1 MNKLSIGV
9 FRCSSVSEILKYI
22 RAITSHR
29 APIKYGVEKVEG
41 KSYDRL
47 RREANQKAIDLLN
60 SLVDGATL
68 TDEQRQILAGYT
80 GEGGIGGS
88 VSEYYTPKPI
98 AEGVWEI
105 MKLYGA
111 DVGNT
116 LEPSAGT
123 GVFNETKPVGTV
135 MTATEISSVS
145 GRINQLLHPE
155 DSVQISPFEQLAV
168 STPNDSFDHV
178 VGNVPF
184 GGRDN
189 TRNIDKP
196 YAEETDMGSYFML
209 RMLDKIKPGGFM
221 CVIVPPSI
229 VSGSNMKRLRLRL
242 SRKAEFLGA
251 HRLPTGTFDAN
262 GTSTVVDVVLMRKHP
277 AEMAEKIPLVDEST
291 LESANV
297 LWPTFI
303 SGKWFEKDG
312 RRFVHGTQEKGFQGR
327 IEVRADGQIDNQA
340 LKAKLIHRFESRID
354 WSLLD
359 MAEPSPT
366 ADVVGE
372 GEMRLI
378 NGVWQKYA
386 GGRWIEADAGKE
398 LKIDA
403 ASYGADSWEALQR
416 NLTTTEGRLGM
427 TFTQMANVRDKY
439 TTSISDDMVQLVD
452 WINSQPEK
460 YRERLYRGAMIG
472 RMLIEYQDM
481 KAAGHSA
488 EQIEQQRLSLVSRL
502 QAEIDRFGN
511 PGRGP
516 IAKLSGS
523 GARAWFAFRGAIKLD
538 GTISDE
544 LTGKLVTHDS
554 SASYDSTS
562 YQDTLRY
569 LYSDLTRDPIQL
581 DDFRLA
587 FTGELP
593 ASDEELL
600 NLLASTPGIAVSPYG
615 GIVPFARATSGDI
628 NEIVAPKQ
636 EFLATLPDG
645 PVKNNVLNQLA
656 AIEEKRIK
664 TPAENIRFKLN
675 SRWFDRS
682 VILEFLQENG
692 YPDLRYVQSVQL
704 EGDEMVS
711 DTYHGGDGLFV
722 GLDVLMDGD
731 QIRQV
736 PVLNENGKPV
746 LGTDGTPVMRD
757 ALKLAD
763 EATITARMN
772 AIPHSNYRA
781 VVFTKEQYARIP
793 LRDDTVDEHAQDML
807 YDFVAAGRVASAM
820 DSDSHRKEAARRRV
834 LSEYSDTGTEKAE
847 KYPYFEDMGFDSVIA
862 DEGHNYR
869 NSYKNGREA
878 SQLAYLPT
886 SAVAQSARDMAIKN
900 AYLMKK
906 NGGRGPVLLTATPV
920 VNTPIDA
927 YNMLSHVLPKEYW
940 QNMGIY
946 GPDDFVKFFG
956 KTRLETVQKISG
968 EVEEKMALVGFENL
982 DALRGIFHRWVTL
995 KTAEDVKDTVEIPEL
1010 DEHQQDAPLTE
1021 EQLAAYEELRQQAEA
1036 AAKANN
1042 GVTTSV
1048 NEDGVIEHEKA
1059 RPIFS
1064 IIRDMDR
1071 VCTDMDLY
1079 YRRIT
1084 YRFLPEYADA
1094 VQQLA
1099 DSLPKQATSEDDD
1112 SDDSI
1117 TQQSQYSLIDKGEFI
1132 QLQVPEAFEQEVN
1145 KRLARFGI
1153 DEQTVTHPVT
1163 PKYAKLIATLKE
1175 FFPEGKQIIFTD
1187 EKTQHQKLKRIICNA
1202 LNLEPSKVGIL
1213 NAQTVAEAGKTGK
1226 KLKAVKPP
1234 KELPDEPTDA
1244 QIAKYN
1250 EQMALYDAYI
1260 AQQNEMSLGGLEKI
1274 AADFQEGRTPIIIC
1288 NKKAEVGINLHRGTT
1303 DIHHLTLPWTP
1314 ASIAQRNGRGARVGS
1329 NRASVRVHY
1338 YCGKGSFDEYRLK
1351 TLKRKAGWISD
1362 ILRSDK
1368 SEMENADANDM
1379 IEMQM
1384 YTAKDDGERLAM
1396 MQVQMDKAKAAQRA
1410 RQKEQATIDLQNY
1423 IKAQHAAGEDVEVLT
1438 AELER
1443 SKAELEKTTAEVAKF
1458 KQAAMAKAADNAD
1471 WKARWGSVHHTDRML
1486 LAQYRAS
1493 LKSAIQRK
1501 ANISQAISRYEK
1513 LLNRTQKAATDIKRL
1528 RPLVE
1533 DALNKG
1539 ILDVDPDLVNH
1550 ASEFLVI
1557 GDRSW
1562 RVGQYYDCAGDI
1574 VRIKSLDFDS
1584 QRADVEI
1591 IFTFKGTKSGNWNVK
1606 TLDKQVDVTPDEDAV
1621 MQKISGGVSI
1631 AGINDIISCDDF
1643 YRFQQRGMIKI
1654 TDSYG
1659 VQTTESGYSI
1669 DFVGTYT
1676 DPLKHAVYPDRRDG
1690 ALKSSI
1696 AKWVLGMMSEGNNR
1710 QIRSAEAFLTELFGS
1725 NYGDVIASYGD
1736 TLSPEAIQEKIAD
1749 AIARMPEKTS
1759 QGATRNGDSELEVT
1773 NAIFGTNEFR
1783 ASDYEI
1789 TTAQFGTIGIYS
1801 NKDEIKQAMDAA
1813 SARIAAERKVNLN
1826 HAVAALTQSWV
1837 TAIREAATTGKITPA
1852 IADVVND
1859 GSKFMDAYKMDA
1871 VQLPSAY
1878 GQLSYRMT
1886 YNLVSMFTDLAIL
1899 GLVDLNEVTPELLS
1913 MRKNHVE
1920 ILHRINTVL
1929 AGRTDEEKQADADR
1943 INLALGNITEEEI
1956 AARNEKQEEL
1966 SSIQGDATSIAQ
1978 SLGLNYRVSTAD
1990 LKMMYAPKFA
2000 AGEVFGLQEASG
2012 MKGVLFRAKDAIKAK
2027 FGARW
2032 LPAKAKNS
2040 DFPGNWW
2047 IIETK
2052 HNVADVLAVIQQ
2064 YA

>member
-1 MNKLSIGV
+1 MNKLSMGV

-251 HRLPTGTFDAN
+251 HRLPTGTFDA
-262 GTSTVVDVVLMRKHP
+262 
-277 AEMAEKIPLVDEST
+277 
-291 LESANV
+291 
-297 LWPTFI
+297 
-303 SGKWFEKDG
+303 
-312 RRFVHGTQEKGFQGR
+312 
-327 IEVRADGQIDNQA
+327 
-340 LKAKLIHRFESRID
+340 
-354 WSLLD
+354 
-359 MAEPSPT
+359 
-366 ADVVGE
+366 
-372 GEMRLI
+372 
-378 NGVWQKYA
+378 
-386 GGRWIEADAGKE
+386 
-398 LKIDA
+398 
-403 ASYGADSWEALQR
+403 
-416 NLTTTEGRLGM
+416 
-427 TFTQMANVRDKY
+427 
-439 TTSISDDMVQLVD
+439 
-452 WINSQPEK
+452 
-460 YRERLYRGAMIG
+460 
-472 RMLIEYQDM
+472 
-481 KAAGHSA
+481 
-488 EQIEQQRLSLVSRL
+488 
-502 QAEIDRFGN
+502 
-511 PGRGP
+511 
-516 IAKLSGS
+516 
-523 GARAWFAFRGAIKLD
+523 
-538 GTISDE
+538 
-544 LTGKLVTHDS
+544 
-554 SASYDSTS
+554 
-562 YQDTLRY
+562 
-569 LYSDLTRDPIQL
+569 
-581 DDFRLA
+581 
-587 FTGELP
+587 
-593 ASDEELL
+593 
-600 NLLASTPGIAVSPYG
+600 
-615 GIVPFARATSGDI
+615 
-628 NEIVAPKQ
+628 
-636 EFLATLPDG
+636 
-645 PVKNNVLNQLA
+645 
-656 AIEEKRIK
+656 
-664 TPAENIRFKLN
+664 
-675 SRWFDRS
+675 
-682 VILEFLQENG
+682 
-692 YPDLRYVQSVQL
+692 
-704 EGDEMVS
+704 
-711 DTYHGGDGLFV
+711 
-722 GLDVLMDGD
+722 
-731 QIRQV
+731 
-736 PVLNENGKPV
+736 
-746 LGTDGTPVMRD
+746 
-757 ALKLAD
+757 
-763 EATITARMN
+763 
-772 AIPHSNYRA
+772 
-781 VVFTKEQYARIP
+781 
-793 LRDDTVDEHAQDML
+793 
-807 YDFVAAGRVASAM
+807 
-820 DSDSHRKEAARRRV
+820 
-834 LSEYSDTGTEKAE
+834 
-847 KYPYFEDMGFDSVIA
+847 
-862 DEGHNYR
+862 
-869 NSYKNGREA
+869 
-878 SQLAYLPT
+878 
-886 SAVAQSARDMAIKN
+886 
-900 AYLMKK
+900 
-906 NGGRGPVLLTATPV
+906 
-920 VNTPIDA
+920 
-927 YNMLSHVLPKEYW
+927 
-940 QNMGIY
+940 
-946 GPDDFVKFFG
+946 
-956 KTRLETVQKISG
+956 
-968 EVEEKMALVGFENL
+968 
-982 DALRGIFHRWVTL
+982 
-995 KTAEDVKDTVEIPEL
+995 
-1010 DEHQQDAPLTE
+1010 
-1021 EQLAAYEELRQQAEA
+1021 
-1036 AAKANN
+1036 
-1042 GVTTSV
+1042 
-1048 NEDGVIEHEKA
+1048 
-1059 RPIFS
+1059 
-1064 IIRDMDR
+1064 
-1071 VCTDMDLY
+1071 
-1079 YRRIT
+1079 
-1084 YRFLPEYADA
+1084 
-1094 VQQLA
+1094 
-1099 DSLPKQATSEDDD
+1099 
-1112 SDDSI
+1112 
-1117 TQQSQYSLIDKGEFI
+1117 
-1132 QLQVPEAFEQEVN
+1132 
-1145 KRLARFGI
+1145 
-1153 DEQTVTHPVT
+1153 
-1163 PKYAKLIATLKE
+1163 
-1175 FFPEGKQIIFTD
+1175 
-1187 EKTQHQKLKRIICNA
+1187 
-1202 LNLEPSKVGIL
+1202 
-1213 NAQTVAEAGKTGK
+1213 
-1226 KLKAVKPP
+1226 
-1234 KELPDEPTDA
+1234 
-1244 QIAKYN
+1244 
-1250 EQMALYDAYI
+1250 
-1260 AQQNEMSLGGLEKI
+1260 
-1274 AADFQEGRTPIIIC
+1274 
-1288 NKKAEVGINLHRGTT
+1288 
-1303 DIHHLTLPWTP
+1303 IHHLTLPWTP

-1396 MQVQMDKAKAAQRA
+1396 MQVQMDKAKAAKRA

-1533 DALNKG
+1533 DAINKG

-1550 ASEFLVI
+1550 ANEFLVI

-1591 IFTFKGTKSGNWNVK
+1591 IFTFKGTKSGNWDVK

-1669 DFVGTYT
+1669 DFVGSYT
-1676 DPLKHAVYPDRRDG
+1676 APLKHAVYPDRRDG

-1710 QIRSAEAFLTELFGS
+1710 QIRSAETFLVELFGS

-1813 SARIAAERKVNLN
+1813 SARIAAEREANLN

-1859 GSKFMDAYKMDA
+1859 GSKFMDAYQMDA
-1871 VQLPSAY
+1871 VKLPSAY

-1886 YNLVSMFTDLAIL
+1886 YNLVSMFSDLAIL

-1920 ILHRINTVL
+1920 ILQRINTAL

>member
-1 MNKLSIGV
+1 MNKLSMGV

-155 DSVQISPFEQLAV
+155 DSVQISPFEQLAIN
-168 STPNDSFDHV
+168 TPNDSFDHV

-297 LWPTFI
+297 L
-303 SGKWFEKDG
+303 
-312 RRFVHGTQEKGFQGR
+312 
-327 IEVRADGQIDNQA
+327 
-340 LKAKLIHRFESRID
+340 
-354 WSLLD
+354 
-359 MAEPSPT
+359 
-366 ADVVGE
+366 
-372 GEMRLI
+372 
-378 NGVWQKYA
+378 
-386 GGRWIEADAGKE
+386 
-398 LKIDA
+398 
-403 ASYGADSWEALQR
+403 
-416 NLTTTEGRLGM
+416 
-427 TFTQMANVRDKY
+427 
-439 TTSISDDMVQLVD
+439 
-452 WINSQPEK
+452 
-460 YRERLYRGAMIG
+460 
-472 RMLIEYQDM
+472 
-481 KAAGHSA
+481 
-488 EQIEQQRLSLVSRL
+488 
-502 QAEIDRFGN
+502 
-511 PGRGP
+511 
-516 IAKLSGS
+516 
-523 GARAWFAFRGAIKLD
+523 
-538 GTISDE
+538 
-544 LTGKLVTHDS
+544 
-554 SASYDSTS
+554 
-562 YQDTLRY
+562 
-569 LYSDLTRDPIQL
+569 
-581 DDFRLA
+581 
-587 FTGELP
+587 
-593 ASDEELL
+593 
-600 NLLASTPGIAVSPYG
+600 
-615 GIVPFARATSGDI
+615 
-628 NEIVAPKQ
+628 
-636 EFLATLPDG
+636 
-645 PVKNNVLNQLA
+645 
-656 AIEEKRIK
+656 
-664 TPAENIRFKLN
+664 
-675 SRWFDRS
+675 
-682 VILEFLQENG
+682 
-692 YPDLRYVQSVQL
+692 
-704 EGDEMVS
+704 
-711 DTYHGGDGLFV
+711 
-722 GLDVLMDGD
+722 
-731 QIRQV
+731 
-736 PVLNENGKPV
+736 
-746 LGTDGTPVMRD
+746 
-757 ALKLAD
+757 
-763 EATITARMN
+763 
-772 AIPHSNYRA
+772 
-781 VVFTKEQYARIP
+781 
-793 LRDDTVDEHAQDML
+793 
-807 YDFVAAGRVASAM
+807 
-820 DSDSHRKEAARRRV
+820 
-834 LSEYSDTGTEKAE
+834 
-847 KYPYFEDMGFDSVIA
+847 
-862 DEGHNYR
+862 
-869 NSYKNGREA
+869 
-878 SQLAYLPT
+878 
-886 SAVAQSARDMAIKN
+886 
-900 AYLMKK
+900 
-906 NGGRGPVLLTATPV
+906 
-920 VNTPIDA
+920 
-927 YNMLSHVLPKEYW
+927 
-940 QNMGIY
+940 
-946 GPDDFVKFFG
+946 
-956 KTRLETVQKISG
+956 
-968 EVEEKMALVGFENL
+968 
-982 DALRGIFHRWVTL
+982 
-995 KTAEDVKDTVEIPEL
+995 
-1010 DEHQQDAPLTE
+1010 
-1021 EQLAAYEELRQQAEA
+1021 
-1036 AAKANN
+1036 
-1042 GVTTSV
+1042 
-1048 NEDGVIEHEKA
+1048 
-1059 RPIFS
+1059 
-1064 IIRDMDR
+1064 
-1071 VCTDMDLY
+1071 
-1079 YRRIT
+1079 
-1084 YRFLPEYADA
+1084 
-1094 VQQLA
+1094 
-1099 DSLPKQATSEDDD
+1099 
-1112 SDDSI
+1112 
-1117 TQQSQYSLIDKGEFI
+1117 
-1132 QLQVPEAFEQEVN
+1132 
-1145 KRLARFGI
+1145 
-1153 DEQTVTHPVT
+1153 
-1163 PKYAKLIATLKE
+1163 
-1175 FFPEGKQIIFTD
+1175 
-1187 EKTQHQKLKRIICNA
+1187 
-1202 LNLEPSKVGIL
+1202 
-1213 NAQTVAEAGKTGK
+1213 
-1226 KLKAVKPP
+1226 
-1234 KELPDEPTDA
+1234 
-1244 QIAKYN
+1244 
-1250 EQMALYDAYI
+1250 
-1260 AQQNEMSLGGLEKI
+1260 
-1274 AADFQEGRTPIIIC
+1274 
-1288 NKKAEVGINLHRGTT
+1288 
-1303 DIHHLTLPWTP
+1303 
-1314 ASIAQRNGRGARVGS
+1314 
-1329 NRASVRVHY
+1329 
-1338 YCGKGSFDEYRLK
+1338 RLK

-1533 DALNKG
+1533 DAINKG

-1550 ASEFLVI
+1550 ANEFLVI

-1591 IFTFKGTKSGNWNVK
+1591 IFTFKGTKSGNWDVK

-1676 DPLKHAVYPDRRDG
+1676 DPLKHAVYPERRDG

-1710 QIRSAEAFLTELFGS
+1710 QVRLAEVFLTELFGS

-1773 NAIFGTNEFR
+1773 NAIFGTHEFR

-1813 SARIAAERKVNLN
+1813 SARIAAEREANLS

-1859 GSKFMDAYKMDA
+1859 GSKFMDAYQMDA
-1871 VQLPSAY
+1871 VKLPSAY

-1886 YNLVSMFTDLAIL
+1886 YNLVSMFSDLAIL
-1899 GLVDLNEVTPELLS
+1899 GLVELNEVTPELLS

-1920 ILHRINTVL
+1920 ILQRINTVL

-2012 MKGVLFRAKDAIKAK
+2012 MKGILFRAKDAIKAK

>member
-1 MNKLSIGV
+1 MV
-9 FRCSSVSEILKYI
+9 FFIPDVFLLWFQNGEI
-22 RAITSHR
+22 
-29 APIKYGVEKVEG
+29 
-41 KSYDRL
+41 
-47 RREANQKAIDLLN
+47 
-60 SLVDGATL
+60 
-68 TDEQRQILAGYT
+68 
-80 GEGGIGGS
+80 
-88 VSEYYTPKPI
+88 
-98 AEGVWEI
+98 
-105 MKLYGA
+105 
-111 DVGNT
+111 
-116 LEPSAGT
+116 
-123 GVFNETKPVGTV
+123 
-135 MTATEISSVS
+135 
-145 GRINQLLHPE
+145 
-155 DSVQISPFEQLAV
+155 
-168 STPNDSFDHV
+168 
-178 VGNVPF
+178 
-184 GGRDN
+184 
-189 TRNIDKP
+189 
-196 YAEETDMGSYFML
+196 
-209 RMLDKIKPGGFM
+209 
-221 CVIVPPSI
+221 
-229 VSGSNMKRLRLRL
+229 
-242 SRKAEFLGA
+242 
-251 HRLPTGTFDAN
+251 
-262 GTSTVVDVVLMRKHP
+262 
-277 AEMAEKIPLVDEST
+277 
-291 LESANV
+291 
-297 LWPTFI
+297 
-303 SGKWFEKDG
+303 
-312 RRFVHGTQEKGFQGR
+312 
-327 IEVRADGQIDNQA
+327 
-340 LKAKLIHRFESRID
+340 
-354 WSLLD
+354 
-359 MAEPSPT
+359 
-366 ADVVGE
+366 
-372 GEMRLI
+372 
-378 NGVWQKYA
+378 
-386 GGRWIEADAGKE
+386 
-398 LKIDA
+398 
-403 ASYGADSWEALQR
+403 
-416 NLTTTEGRLGM
+416 
-427 TFTQMANVRDKY
+427 
-439 TTSISDDMVQLVD
+439 
-452 WINSQPEK
+452 
-460 YRERLYRGAMIG
+460 
-472 RMLIEYQDM
+472 
-481 KAAGHSA
+481 
-488 EQIEQQRLSLVSRL
+488 
-502 QAEIDRFGN
+502 
-511 PGRGP
+511 RGP
-516 IAKLSGS
+516 RVSVG
-523 GARAWFAFRGAIKLD
+523 GA
-538 GTISDE
+538 
-544 LTGKLVTHDS
+544 
-554 SASYDSTS
+554 
-562 YQDTLRY
+562 
-569 LYSDLTRDPIQL
+569 
-581 DDFRLA
+581 
-587 FTGELP
+587 
-593 ASDEELL
+593 
-600 NLLASTPGIAVSPYG
+600 
-615 GIVPFARATSGDI
+615 
-628 NEIVAPKQ
+628 
-636 EFLATLPDG
+636 
-645 PVKNNVLNQLA
+645 
-656 AIEEKRIK
+656 
-664 TPAENIRFKLN
+664 
-675 SRWFDRS
+675 
-682 VILEFLQENG
+682 
-692 YPDLRYVQSVQL
+692 
-704 EGDEMVS
+704 
-711 DTYHGGDGLFV
+711 
-722 GLDVLMDGD
+722 
-731 QIRQV
+731 
-736 PVLNENGKPV
+736 PV

-940 QNMGIY
+940 QKMGIY

-968 EVEEKMALVGFENL
+968 EVEEKMALVGFENF
-982 DALRGIFHRWVTL
+982 DALRGIFHRWTTL

-1036 AAKANN
+1036 VAKANN

-1048 NEDGVIEHEKA
+1048 DEDGVIEHEKA

-1163 PKYAKLIATLKE
+1163 PKYAKLI
-1175 FFPEGKQIIFTD
+1175 
-1187 EKTQHQKLKRIICNA
+1187 
-1202 LNLEPSKVGIL
+1202 
-1213 NAQTVAEAGKTGK
+1213 
-1226 KLKAVKPP
+1226 
-1234 KELPDEPTDA
+1234 
-1244 QIAKYN
+1244 
-1250 EQMALYDAYI
+1250 
-1260 AQQNEMSLGGLEKI
+1260 
-1274 AADFQEGRTPIIIC
+1274 
-1288 NKKAEVGINLHRGTT
+1288 
-1303 DIHHLTLPWTP
+1303 
-1314 ASIAQRNGRGARVGS
+1314 
-1329 NRASVRVHY
+1329 
-1338 YCGKGSFDEYRLK
+1338 
-1351 TLKRKAGWISD
+1351 
-1362 ILRSDK
+1362 
-1368 SEMENADANDM
+1368 
-1379 IEMQM
+1379 
-1384 YTAKDDGERLAM
+1384 
-1396 MQVQMDKAKAAQRA
+1396 
-1410 RQKEQATIDLQNY
+1410 
-1423 IKAQHAAGEDVEVLT
+1423 
-1438 AELER
+1438 
-1443 SKAELEKTTAEVAKF
+1443 
-1458 KQAAMAKAADNAD
+1458 
-1471 WKARWGSVHHTDRML
+1471 
-1486 LAQYRAS
+1486 
-1493 LKSAIQRK
+1493 
-1501 ANISQAISRYEK
+1501 
-1513 LLNRTQKAATDIKRL
+1513 
-1528 RPLVE
+1528 
-1533 DALNKG
+1533 
-1539 ILDVDPDLVNH
+1539 NH
-1550 ASEFLVI
+1550 ANEFLVI

-1591 IFTFKGTKSGNWNVK
+1591 IFTFKGTKSGNWDVK

-1710 QIRSAEAFLTELFGS
+1710 QVRLAEVFLTELFGS
-1725 NYGDVIASYGD
+1725 NYGEVIASYGD
-1736 TLSPEAIQEKIAD
+1736 TLSPEAIQETIAD

-1773 NAIFGTNEFR
+1773 NAIFGTHEFR

-1813 SARIAAERKVNLN
+1813 SARIAAERKANLN

-1859 GSKFMDAYKMDA
+1859 GSKFMDAYQMDA

-1886 YNLVSMFTDLAIL
+1886 YNLVSMFSDLAIL

-1920 ILHRINTVL
+1920 ILQRINTVL

-2012 MKGVLFRAKDAIKAK
+2012 MKGVLFRAKDAIKEK